1 MIFQPQISNLKS
13 IDRSLTIH
21 DKIMSLSKIKEA
33 RDLSDAE
40 VAEQILAV
48 KRQLMELRLFQ
59 ATGRVDKPHL
69 FKHAK
74 HRLAQLMT
82 VERERQIAAE
92 AAAKSASSTT
102 AESTDSTAA
111 VS

>member
-1 MIFQPQISNLKS
+1 
-13 IDRSLTIH
+13 
-21 DKIMSLSKIKEA
+21 MSLPKIKES
-33 RDLSDAE
+33 RDLNDAE

-59 ATGRVDKPHL
+59 ATGRMDKPHL

-82 VERERQIAAE
+82 VERDRQRVAE
-92 AAAKSASSTT
+92 AAALTEKLAQSIETEQPA
-102 AESTDSTAA
+102 STAA

>member
-1 MIFQPQISNLKS
+1 
-13 IDRSLTIH
+13 
-21 DKIMSLSKIKEA
+21 MSLPKIKES
-33 RDLSDAE
+33 RDLNDAE

-59 ATGRVDKPHL
+59 ATGRMDKPHL

-82 VERERQIAAE
+82 VERDRQRVAE
-92 AAAKSASSTT
+92 AAAVAEKLTQSIETT
-102 AESTDSTAA
+102 EVAEPIAQ
-111 VS
+111 

>member
-1 MIFQPQISNLKS
+1 M
-13 IDRSLTIH
+13 SLT
-21 DKIMSLSKIKEA
+21 KIKEA
-33 RDLSDAE
+33 RELSSAA

-48 KRQLMELRLFQ
+48 KRQLMDLRLQQ
-59 ATGRVDKPHL
+59 ATGRLDKPHL

-92 AAAKSASSTT
+92 AQAKAEQAASKAADAQQAAADAQQAAT
-102 AESTDSTAA
+102 A
-111 VS
+111 VSPE

>member
-1 MIFQPQISNLKS
+1 M
-13 IDRSLTIH
+13 SLT
-21 DKIMSLSKIKEA
+21 KIKEA
-33 RDLSDAE
+33 RELSDAA

-48 KRQLMELRLFQ
+48 KRQLMDLRLLQ
-59 ATGRVDKPHL
+59 ATGRMEKPHL

-92 AAAKSASSTT
+92 AALQSAPT
-102 AESTDSTAA
+102 A
-111 VS
+111 VSE

>member
-1 MIFQPQISNLKS
+1 
-13 IDRSLTIH
+13 
-21 DKIMSLSKIKEA
+21 MSLPKIKEA

-48 KRQLMELRLFQ
+48 KRQLMQLRLQQ
-59 ATGRVDKPHL
+59 ATGRLDKPHM

-82 VERERQIAAE
+82 VERERQIVADAAE
-92 AAAKSASSTT
+92 VEKLATAKSEQTASAAAEQVPTAALSQELEA
-102 AESTDSTAA
+102 AESIAQ
-111 VS
+111 

>member
-1 MIFQPQISNLKS
+1 
-13 IDRSLTIH
+13 
-21 DKIMSLSKIKEA
+21 MSLSKIKEA

-59 ATGRVDKPHL
+59 ATGRIDKPHL

-92 AAAKSASSTT
+92 SAALAANSAP
-102 AESTDSTAA
+102 STDAA
-111 VS
+111 

>member
-1 MIFQPQISNLKS
+1 M
-13 IDRSLTIH
+13 SLT
-21 DKIMSLSKIKEA
+21 KIKEA
-33 RDLSDAE
+33 RELSDAA

-48 KRQLMELRLFQ
+48 KRQLMELRLQQ
-59 ATGRVDKPHL
+59 ATGRMEKPHL

-92 AAAKSASSTT
+92 KEAAEKLAASKQV
-102 AESTDSTAA
+102 AQPAATAA
-111 VS
+111 VSQESEAAEPTIAQ

>member
-1 MIFQPQISNLKS
+1 
-13 IDRSLTIH
+13 
-21 DKIMSLSKIKEA
+21 MSLSKIKEA

-59 ATGRVDKPHL
+59 ATGRIDKPHL

-92 AAAKSASSTT
+92 SAALAAKSAP
-102 AESTDSTAA
+102 STDAA
-111 VS
+111 